1 MENID
6 IKYSDI
12 QTLMSEYRNNIG
24 KNLNQFSTLMNDIN
38 ALVGDKVDFAGQ
50 GAENIRNYY
59 AQVHLTL
66 LTGIM
71 EAMQAMLSE
80 VAVYK
85 DGYDNIDGSED
96 FHYNENASEDLHTEL
111 EFQSAQMNTYHQEV
125 RENLLNIADLFEGY
139 EPSNESVQFNISETL
154 NEMDRMSEE
163 VESHES
169 NTKKHLNDIKE
180 VLVRLTSMIS
190 DANAYSANVVEYDGS
205 LPFKMEDIMA
215 FYNGYK
221 KLDSRISETGDIME
235 RVFKEEDKRLAA
247 EQRKNQGFL
256 EMAEAAMIIVVGGA
270 LCVASAGAT
279 TPLVAVGFATLGTT
293 TAAFGIAD
301 AVEGTQDF
309 YYGAGG
315 DGSTRAVNPLRD
327 TLFMENDDLYNICES
342 VTVTAASVSLP
353 VAAAGT
359 ATVKGFARS
368 AFEYGVSGLAGQGSS
383 YLAYKATGDKNI
395 ANIAN
400 IVGSTVVSG
409 KLEKNEAIV
418 RNYSD
423 FTKEMSYKDAVR
435 YVANSKKNFYDEF
448 AKRATNLGMDDTKI
462 NKALKAIQNR
472 KYNKMTKYLDL
483 SSPNNAAVF
492 WSGNKDAAAE
502 YAKSIKGTI
511 MEQTSGGKIF
521 DNWRSLEGMYPDWD
535 SKSTTAQK
543 PIWEALSKTYA
554 KKVEGKVTYV
564 HPSGYIGNV
573 WKNVEQPILR
583 RKLIKGQ
590 ITNIVEVRIK

>member
-1 MENID
+1 
-6 IKYSDI
+6 
-12 QTLMSEYRNNIG
+12 
-24 KNLNQFSTLMNDIN
+24 
-38 ALVGDKVDFAGQ
+38 
-50 GAENIRNYY
+50 
-59 AQVHLTL
+59 
-66 LTGIM
+66 
-71 EAMQAMLSE
+71 
-80 VAVYK
+80 
-85 DGYDNIDGSED
+85 
-96 FHYNENASEDLHTEL
+96 
-111 EFQSAQMNTYHQEV
+111 MNTYHQEV

-235 RVFKEEDKRLAA
+235 RVFKEEDKRLVA
-247 EQRKNQGFL
+247 EQRKNQGLL

-270 LCVASAGAT
+270 LCVASAGAA

-383 YLAYKATGDKNI
+383 YLAYKVTGDKNI
-395 ANIAN
+395 ANVAN
-400 IVGSTVVSG
+400 ILGSTVVGSKLARSG
-409 KLEKNEAIV
+409 RKIKKLDENYNIKTKNREKIIYGTEDIADYEYNMIENPGPLSDIV
-418 RNYSD
+418 DNP
-423 FTKEMSYKDAVR
+423 A
-435 YVANSKKNFYDEF
+435 KNFYGGRYNVEILEEDAVF
-448 AKRATNLGMDDTKI
+448 YRAGQAGKPLGQWFTSKPPESAIKVRIDTAVKPQWIDKTTGELTGVSIVNTGYAIKIPKGTKI
-462 NKALKAIQNR
+462 YTGPIGTQGGNYCGGYDKVQIFIETPWKI
-472 KYNKMTKYLDL
+472 
-483 SSPNNAAVF
+483 
-492 WSGNKDAAAE
+492 SG
-502 YAKSIKGTI
+502 
-511 MEQTSGGKIF
+511 
-521 DNWRSLEGMYPDWD
+521 
-535 SKSTTAQK
+535 
-543 PIWEALSKTYA
+543 
-554 KKVEGKVTYV
+554 
-564 HPSGYIGNV
+564 
-573 WKNVEQPILR
+573 
-583 RKLIKGQ
+583 
-590 ITNIVEVRIK
+590 VEVLDSFKMR

>member
-12 QTLMSEYRNNIG
+12 QTLMSEYRNNIV
-24 KNLNQFSTLMNDIN
+24 KNLNQLSTLMNDIN
-38 ALVGDKVDFAGQ
+38 ALVGDKVNFAGQ

-59 AQVHLTL
+59 AQIHLTL

-85 DGYDNIDGSED
+85 DGYDSIDGSED

-180 VLVRLTSMIS
+180 VLLRLTSMIS

-247 EQRKNQGFL
+247 EQRKNQGLL
-256 EMAEAAMIIVVGGA
+256 EMAEAAMTIVVGGA
-270 LCVASAGAT
+270 LCVASAGAA
-279 TPLVAVGFATLGTT
+279 TPLVAVGVATLGTT

-327 TLFMENDDLYNICES
+327 TLFMGNDNLYNICES

-383 YLAYKATGDKNI
+383 YLAYKVTGDKNI

-435 YVANSKKNFYDEF
+435 YVGNSKKKFYDEF
-448 AKRATNLGMDDTKI
+448 AKRATNLGMDNRKI
-462 NKALKAIQNR
+462 NKAFKAIQTR
-472 KYNKMTKYLDL
+472 KYKKMTKYLDL

-521 DNWRSLEGMYPDWD
+521 DNWRSL
-535 SKSTTAQK
+535 
-543 PIWEALSKTYA
+543 
-554 KKVEGKVTYV
+554 
-564 HPSGYIGNV
+564 
-573 WKNVEQPILR
+573 
-583 RKLIKGQ
+583 
-590 ITNIVEVRIK
+590 

>member
-1 MENID
+1 MVCRNMKNID

-59 AQVHLTL
+59 AQIHLTL

-85 DGYDNIDGSED
+85 DGYDSIDGSED

-205 LPFKMEDIMA
+205 LPFEMEDILA

-247 EQRKNQGFL
+247 EQRKNQGLL

-270 LCVASAGAT
+270 LCVASAGAA

-400 IVGSTVVSG
+400 IVGSTVAGESLAG
-409 KLEKNEAIV
+409 K
-418 RNYSD
+418 
-423 FTKEMSYKDAVR
+423 
-435 YVANSKKNFYDEF
+435 
-448 AKRATNLGMDDTKI
+448 
-462 NKALKAIQNR
+462 
-472 KYNKMTKYLDL
+472 
-483 SSPNNAAVF
+483 
-492 WSGNKDAAAE
+492 
-502 YAKSIKGTI
+502 
-511 MEQTSGGKIF
+511 
-521 DNWRSLEGMYPDWD
+521 SLPRR
-535 SKSTTAQK
+535 
-543 PIWEALSKTYA
+543 I
-554 KKVEGKVTYV
+554 
-564 HPSGYIGNV
+564 
-573 WKNVEQPILR
+573 KNVENKFNTNSVEKSGKSVSNKVICNEELVVRDKKFLDKDGNVDWEKWAPNGGRVLDTVEKNQTISIGTVIDRYGSQWGKYTSLLGVPYENRSLPYIENPYAYHKYQVLKKIDNVTVSEIAPAFGQVGGGIQYELPYNIK
-583 RKLIKGQ
+583 KLKNLGYIKE
-590 ITNIVEVRIK
+590 ID

>member
-85 DGYDNIDGSED
+85 DGYDSIDGSED

-139 EPSNESVQFNISETL
+139 EPSNEGVQFNISETL

-205 LPFKMEDIMA
+205 LPFKMEDILA

-247 EQRKNQGFL
+247 EQRKNQGLL

-270 LCVASAGAT
+270 LCVASAGAA

-400 IVGSTVVSG
+400 IVGSTVAGSKLARSG
-409 KLEKNEAIV
+409 QPQQLNDISIKVGKNVNTEIKNTRKEKIKDYSKRFEESLLEDFNPGAEV
-418 RNYSD
+418 RKSVKEDMILVQFSSD
-423 FTKEMSYKDAVR
+423 
-435 YVANSKKNFYDEF
+435 
-448 AKRATNLGMDDTKI
+448 
-462 NKALKAIQNR
+462 
-472 KYNKMTKYLDL
+472 
-483 SSPNNAAVF
+483 SPNASLRYWTTVEEANVIYTLE
-492 WSGNKDAAAE
+492 E
-502 YAKSIKGTI
+502 YMDK
-511 MEQTSGGKIF
+511 M
-521 DNWRSLEGMYPDWD
+521 
-535 SKSTTAQK
+535 
-543 PIWEALSKTYA
+543 ALSKEWGNRNVVKVARISKGIKVKHAIGYA
-554 KKVEGKVTYV
+554 KAQTKIRDPRPGGGK
-564 HPSGYIGNV
+564 
-573 WKNVEQPILR
+573 QILF
-583 RKLIKGQ
+583 GEFNTDW
-590 ITNIVEVRIK
+590 ITEVRNIPNQK

>member
-12 QTLMSEYRNNIG
+12 KTLMSEYRNNIG
-24 KNLNQFSTLMNDIN
+24 KNLNQLSTLMNDIN
-38 ALVGDKVDFAGQ
+38 ALVGDKVNFAGQ

-59 AQVHLTL
+59 AQIHLTL

-85 DGYDNIDGSED
+85 DGYDSIDGSED

-221 KLDSRISETGDIME
+221 KLDSRISETGGIME

-247 EQRKNQGFL
+247 EQRKNQGLL

-270 LCVASAGAT
+270 LCVASAGAA

-327 TLFMENDDLYNICES
+327 TFFMEKDDLYNICES

-359 ATVKGFARS
+359 TTVKGFARS

-400 IVGSTVVSG
+400 IVGSTVVGES
-409 KLEKNEAIV
+409 LA
-418 RNYSD
+418 
-423 FTKEMSYKDAVR
+423 
-435 YVANSKKNFYDEF
+435 
-448 AKRATNLGMDDTKI
+448 
-462 NKALKAIQNR
+462 R
-472 KYNKMTKYLDL
+472 K
-483 SSPNNAAVF
+483 
-492 WSGNKDAAAE
+492 
-502 YAKSIKGTI
+502 
-511 MEQTSGGKIF
+511 
-521 DNWRSLEGMYPDWD
+521 SLPRR
-535 SKSTTAQK
+535 
-543 PIWEALSKTYA
+543 I
-554 KKVEGKVTYV
+554 
-564 HPSGYIGNV
+564 
-573 WKNVEQPILR
+573 KNVENKFNTNSVEKSGKSVSNKVICNEELVVRDKKFLDKDGNVDWEKWAPNGGRVLDTVEKNQTISTGTVIDRYGSQWGKYTSPLGVPYENRSLPYIENPYAYHKYQVL
-583 RKLIKGQ
+583 KKIDNVTVSEIAPAFGQVGGGIQYELPYNIKNLKNLGY
-590 ITNIVEVRIK
+590 IKEID

>member
-1 MENID
+1 
-6 IKYSDI
+6 
-12 QTLMSEYRNNIG
+12 
-24 KNLNQFSTLMNDIN
+24 
-38 ALVGDKVDFAGQ
+38 
-50 GAENIRNYY
+50 
-59 AQVHLTL
+59 
-66 LTGIM
+66 
-71 EAMQAMLSE
+71 
-80 VAVYK
+80 
-85 DGYDNIDGSED
+85 
-96 FHYNENASEDLHTEL
+96 
-111 EFQSAQMNTYHQEV
+111 MNTYHQEV

-205 LPFKMEDIMA
+205 LPFKMEDILA

-247 EQRKNQGFL
+247 EQRKNQGLL

-270 LCVASAGAT
+270 LCVASAGAA

-400 IVGSTVVSG
+400 IVGSTVVGSRLARKRLPKRVKITNVKNCMNKKVNIKFRRKISKRGLKTVDTGDLKVVEIKTPKLANYEWMVMGYDKPPYHPNYEVKIVEAGNEKYVRVFSYNADGTSNKLGGWLMKKSDVDGLTSAQIADKYALPKEPTHICDVILNSNFKLQTGIANAVDGWGKGGGQQFDTMGNFIDEDAFINERLLG
-409 KLEKNEAIV
+409 KLK
-418 RNYSD
+418 
-423 FTKEMSYKDAVR
+423 
-435 YVANSKKNFYDEF
+435 
-448 AKRATNLGMDDTKI
+448 
-462 NKALKAIQNR
+462 
-472 KYNKMTKYLDL
+472 
-483 SSPNNAAVF
+483 
-492 WSGNKDAAAE
+492 
-502 YAKSIKGTI
+502 
-511 MEQTSGGKIF
+511 
-521 DNWRSLEGMYPDWD
+521 
-535 SKSTTAQK
+535 
-543 PIWEALSKTYA
+543 
-554 KKVEGKVTYV
+554 
-564 HPSGYIGNV
+564 
-573 WKNVEQPILR
+573 
-583 RKLIKGQ
+583 
-590 ITNIVEVRIK
+590 

>member
-12 QTLMSEYRNNIG
+12 QTLMLEYRNNIG
-24 KNLNQFSTLMNDIN
+24 KNLNQLSTLMNDIN
-38 ALVGDKVDFAGQ
+38 ALVGDKVNFAGQ

-59 AQVHLTL
+59 AQIHLTL

-85 DGYDNIDGSED
+85 DGYDSIDGSED

-169 NTKKHLNDIKE
+169 NTKKNLNDIKE

-301 AVEGTQDF
+301 AVEGTQNF

-327 TLFMENDDLYNICES
+327 TFFVEKDDLYNICES

-400 IVGSTVVSG
+400 IVGSTVVGSRLAGENTKRKIKGRFRGRVDKSG
-409 KLEKNEAIV
+409 INTATTID
-418 RNYSD
+418 Y
-423 FTKEMSYKDAVR
+423 SYKFDRELANFNDGYEIRTKVDEDLILVQYSSDAPDASLCYWTTVD
-435 YVANSKKNFYDEF
+435 VANGITKLNEY
-448 AKRATNLGMDDTKI
+448 MDK
-462 NKALKAIQNR
+462 L
-472 KYNKMTKYLDL
+472 
-483 SSPNNAAVF
+483 
-492 WSGNKDAAAE
+492 
-502 YAKSIKGTI
+502 
-511 MEQTSGGKIF
+511 
-521 DNWRSLEGMYPDWD
+521 
-535 SKSTTAQK
+535 
-543 PIWEALSKTYA
+543 ALSKDWGKRNTVKVARIPAGTEIKYA
-554 KKVEGKVTYV
+554 VGTAR
-564 HPSGYIGNV
+564 
-573 WKNVEQPILR
+573 EQL
-583 RKLIKGQ
+583 LIADPRPGGGVQ
-590 ITNIVEVRIK
+590 YLFNQFNTDWITEVRSFSN

>member
-1 MENID
+1 MVCRNMKNID

-205 LPFKMEDIMA
+205 LPFKMEDILA

-247 EQRKNQGFL
+247 EQRKNQGLL

-270 LCVASAGAT
+270 LCVASAGAA

-400 IVGSTVVSG
+400 IVGSTVAGESLAG
-409 KLEKNEAIV
+409 K
-418 RNYSD
+418 
-423 FTKEMSYKDAVR
+423 
-435 YVANSKKNFYDEF
+435 
-448 AKRATNLGMDDTKI
+448 
-462 NKALKAIQNR
+462 
-472 KYNKMTKYLDL
+472 
-483 SSPNNAAVF
+483 
-492 WSGNKDAAAE
+492 
-502 YAKSIKGTI
+502 
-511 MEQTSGGKIF
+511 
-521 DNWRSLEGMYPDWD
+521 SLPRR
-535 SKSTTAQK
+535 
-543 PIWEALSKTYA
+543 I
-554 KKVEGKVTYV
+554 
-564 HPSGYIGNV
+564 
-573 WKNVEQPILR
+573 KNVENKFNTNSVEKSGKSVSNKVICNEELVVRDKKFLDKDGNVDWEKWAPNGGRVLDTVEKNQTISIGTVIDRYGSQWGKYTSPLGVPYENRSLPYIENPYAYHKYQVLKKIDNVTVSEIAPAFGQVGGGIQYELPYNIK
-583 RKLIKGQ
+583 KLKNLGYIKE
-590 ITNIVEVRIK
+590 ID

>member
-24 KNLNQFSTLMNDIN
+24 KNLNQLSTLMNDIN
-38 ALVGDKVDFAGQ
+38 ALVGDKVNFAGQ
-50 GAENIRNYY
+50 GAENIKNYY

-85 DGYDNIDGSED
+85 DGYDSIDGSED

-180 VLVRLTSMIS
+180 VLLRLTSMIS
-190 DANAYSANVVEYDGS
+190 DANAYSANVEEYDGS

-221 KLDSRISETGDIME
+221 KLDSRISETGGIME

-247 EQRKNQGFL
+247 EQRKNQGLL

-270 LCVASAGAT
+270 LCVASAGAA

-327 TLFMENDDLYNICES
+327 TLFMGNDDLYNICES

-400 IVGSTVVSG
+400 ILGSTVVG
-409 KLEKNEAIV
+409 RKLAGEN
-418 RNYSD
+418 
-423 FTKEMSYKDAVR
+423 TKR
-435 YVANSKKNFYDEF
+435 
-448 AKRATNLGMDDTKI
+448 KI
-462 NKALKAIQNR
+462 NIVKNKFKGNIKGRFRGSVNKRRNKCLINIEEVREKLK
-472 KYNKMTKYLDL
+472 TE
-483 SSPNNAAVF
+483 PNTAFF
-492 WSGNKDAAAE
+492 WSGRTDGVGGAENAANI
-502 YAKSIKGTI
+502 AKSKGGVTLELTI
-511 MEQTSGGKIF
+511 ETQNIVMPEWDFNNPSTMEAWDLVSAAYAEQVSGNIHAVVGAEL
-521 DNWRSLEGMYPDWD
+521 REGN
-535 SKSTTAQK
+535 
-543 PIWEALSKTYA
+543 IWE
-554 KKVEGKVTYV
+554 
-564 HPSGYIGNV
+564 
-573 WKNVEQPILR
+573 NVELPRL
-583 RKLIKGQ
+583 KNNPKVKK
-590 ITNIVEVRIK
+590 ITIIDPKTGIENIIFKR

>member
-59 AQVHLTL
+59 AQIHLTL

-85 DGYDNIDGSED
+85 DGYDSIDGSED

-247 EQRKNQGFL
+247 EQRKNQGLL

-270 LCVASAGAT
+270 LCVASAGAA

-400 IVGSTVVSG
+400 IVGSTVVGESLAG
-409 KLEKNEAIV
+409 K
-418 RNYSD
+418 
-423 FTKEMSYKDAVR
+423 
-435 YVANSKKNFYDEF
+435 
-448 AKRATNLGMDDTKI
+448 
-462 NKALKAIQNR
+462 
-472 KYNKMTKYLDL
+472 
-483 SSPNNAAVF
+483 
-492 WSGNKDAAAE
+492 
-502 YAKSIKGTI
+502 
-511 MEQTSGGKIF
+511 
-521 DNWRSLEGMYPDWD
+521 SLLRR
-535 SKSTTAQK
+535 
-543 PIWEALSKTYA
+543 I
-554 KKVEGKVTYV
+554 
-564 HPSGYIGNV
+564 
-573 WKNVEQPILR
+573 KNVENKFNTNSVEKSGKSVSNKVICNEELVVRDKKFLDKDGNVDWEKWAPNGGRVLDTVEKNQTISIGTVIDRYGSQWEKYTSPLGGPYENRSLPYIENPYAYHKYQVLKKINNVTVSEIAPAFGQVGGGIQYELPYNIK
-583 RKLIKGQ
+583 KLKNLGYIK
-590 ITNIVEVRIK
+590 EMD

>member
-1 MENID
+1 MVCRDMENID

-85 DGYDNIDGSED
+85 DGYDSIDGSED

-139 EPSNESVQFNISETL
+139 EPSNEGVQFNISETL

-205 LPFKMEDIMA
+205 LPFKMEDILA

-247 EQRKNQGFL
+247 EQRKNQGLL

-270 LCVASAGAT
+270 LCVASAGAA

-327 TLFMENDDLYNICES
+327 ILFMENDDLYNICES

-400 IVGSTVVSG
+400 IVGSTVAGESLAG
-409 KLEKNEAIV
+409 K
-418 RNYSD
+418 
-423 FTKEMSYKDAVR
+423 
-435 YVANSKKNFYDEF
+435 
-448 AKRATNLGMDDTKI
+448 
-462 NKALKAIQNR
+462 
-472 KYNKMTKYLDL
+472 
-483 SSPNNAAVF
+483 
-492 WSGNKDAAAE
+492 
-502 YAKSIKGTI
+502 
-511 MEQTSGGKIF
+511 
-521 DNWRSLEGMYPDWD
+521 SLPRR
-535 SKSTTAQK
+535 
-543 PIWEALSKTYA
+543 I
-554 KKVEGKVTYV
+554 
-564 HPSGYIGNV
+564 
-573 WKNVEQPILR
+573 KNVENKFNTNSVEKSGKSVSNKVICNEELVVRDKKFLDKDGNVDWEKWAPNGGRVLDTVEKNQTISIGTVIDRYGSQWGKYTSPLGVPYENRSLPYIENPYAYHKYQVLKKIDNVTVSEIAPAFGQVGGGIQYELPYNIK
-583 RKLIKGQ
+583 KLKNLGYIKE
-590 ITNIVEVRIK
+590 ID

>member
-1 MENID
+1 
-6 IKYSDI
+6 
-12 QTLMSEYRNNIG
+12 
-24 KNLNQFSTLMNDIN
+24 
-38 ALVGDKVDFAGQ
+38 
-50 GAENIRNYY
+50 
-59 AQVHLTL
+59 
-66 LTGIM
+66 
-71 EAMQAMLSE
+71 
-80 VAVYK
+80 
-85 DGYDNIDGSED
+85 
-96 FHYNENASEDLHTEL
+96 
-111 EFQSAQMNTYHQEV
+111 MNTYHQEV

-205 LPFKMEDIMA
+205 LPFKMEDILA

-247 EQRKNQGFL
+247 EQRKNQGLL

-270 LCVASAGAT
+270 LCVASAGAA

-400 IVGSTVVSG
+400 IVGSTVVGSRLARKRLPKRVKITNVKNCMNKKVNIKFRRKISKRGLKTVDTGDLKVVEIKTPKLANYEWMVMGYDKPPYHPNYEVKIVEAGNEKYVRVFSYNADGTSNKLGGWLMKKSDVDGLTSAQIADKYALPKEPTHICDVILNSNFNLQTGIANAVDGCGKGEGQQFDTMGNFIDEDAFINERLLG
-409 KLEKNEAIV
+409 KLK
-418 RNYSD
+418 
-423 FTKEMSYKDAVR
+423 
-435 YVANSKKNFYDEF
+435 
-448 AKRATNLGMDDTKI
+448 
-462 NKALKAIQNR
+462 
-472 KYNKMTKYLDL
+472 
-483 SSPNNAAVF
+483 
-492 WSGNKDAAAE
+492 
-502 YAKSIKGTI
+502 
-511 MEQTSGGKIF
+511 
-521 DNWRSLEGMYPDWD
+521 
-535 SKSTTAQK
+535 
-543 PIWEALSKTYA
+543 
-554 KKVEGKVTYV
+554 
-564 HPSGYIGNV
+564 
-573 WKNVEQPILR
+573 
-583 RKLIKGQ
+583 
-590 ITNIVEVRIK
+590 

>member
-38 ALVGDKVDFAGQ
+38 ALVGDKVNFAGQ

-59 AQVHLTL
+59 AQIHLTL

-190 DANAYSANVVEYDGS
+190 DVNAYSANVVEYDGS
-205 LPFKMEDIMA
+205 LPFKMEDILA

-221 KLDSRISETGDIME
+221 KLDSRISETGGIME

-247 EQRKNQGFL
+247 EQRKNQGLL

-270 LCVASAGAT
+270 LCVASVGAA

-327 TLFMENDDLYNICES
+327 TLFMENDNLYNICES

-359 ATVKGFARS
+359 TTVKGFARS

-400 IVGSTVVSG
+400 IVGSTVVGES
-409 KLEKNEAIV
+409 LA
-418 RNYSD
+418 
-423 FTKEMSYKDAVR
+423 
-435 YVANSKKNFYDEF
+435 
-448 AKRATNLGMDDTKI
+448 
-462 NKALKAIQNR
+462 R
-472 KYNKMTKYLDL
+472 K
-483 SSPNNAAVF
+483 
-492 WSGNKDAAAE
+492 
-502 YAKSIKGTI
+502 
-511 MEQTSGGKIF
+511 
-521 DNWRSLEGMYPDWD
+521 SLPRR
-535 SKSTTAQK
+535 
-543 PIWEALSKTYA
+543 I
-554 KKVEGKVTYV
+554 
-564 HPSGYIGNV
+564 
-573 WKNVEQPILR
+573 KNVENKFNTNSVEKSGKSVSNKVICNEELVVRDKKFLDKDGNVDWEKWAPNGGRVLDTVEKNQTISTGTVIDRYGSQWGKYTSPLGVPYENRSLPYIENPYAYHKYQVL
-583 RKLIKGQ
+583 KKIDNVTVSEIAPAFGQVGGGIQYELPYNIKNLKNLGY
-590 ITNIVEVRIK
+590 IKEID

>member
-1 MENID
+1 MKNID

-85 DGYDNIDGSED
+85 DGYDSIDGSED

-205 LPFKMEDIMA
+205 LPFEMEDILA

-247 EQRKNQGFL
+247 EQRKNQGLL

-270 LCVASAGAT
+270 LCVASAGAA

-400 IVGSTVVSG
+400 IVGSTVAGESLAG
-409 KLEKNEAIV
+409 K
-418 RNYSD
+418 
-423 FTKEMSYKDAVR
+423 
-435 YVANSKKNFYDEF
+435 
-448 AKRATNLGMDDTKI
+448 
-462 NKALKAIQNR
+462 
-472 KYNKMTKYLDL
+472 
-483 SSPNNAAVF
+483 
-492 WSGNKDAAAE
+492 
-502 YAKSIKGTI
+502 
-511 MEQTSGGKIF
+511 
-521 DNWRSLEGMYPDWD
+521 SLPRR
-535 SKSTTAQK
+535 
-543 PIWEALSKTYA
+543 I
-554 KKVEGKVTYV
+554 
-564 HPSGYIGNV
+564 
-573 WKNVEQPILR
+573 KNVENKFNTNSVEKSGKSVSNKVICNEELVVRDKKFLDKDGNVDWEKWAPNGGRVLDTVEKNQTISIGTVIDRYGSQWGKYTSPLGVPYENRSLPYIENPYAYHKYQVLKKIDNVTVSEIAPAFGQVGGGIQYELPYNIK
-583 RKLIKGQ
+583 KLKNLGYIKE
-590 ITNIVEVRIK
+590 ID

>member
-1 MENID
+1 MVCRNMKNID

-59 AQVHLTL
+59 AQIHLTL

-180 VLVRLTSMIS
+180 VLLRLTSMIS
-190 DANAYSANVVEYDGS
+190 DANSYSANVVEYDGS
-205 LPFKMEDIMA
+205 LPFKMEDILA

-247 EQRKNQGFL
+247 EQRKNQGLL

-270 LCVASAGAT
+270 LCVASAGAA

-400 IVGSTVVSG
+400 IVGSTVVGSRLARKRLPKRVKITNVKNCMNKKVNIKFRRKISKRGLKTVDTGDLKVVEIKTPKLANYEWMVMGYDKPPYHPNYEVKIVEAGNEKYVRVFSYNADGTSNKLGGWLMKKSDVDGLTSAQIADKYALPKEPTHICDVILNSNFKLQTGIANAVDGWGKGGGQQFDTMGNFIDEDAFINERLLG
-409 KLEKNEAIV
+409 KLK
-418 RNYSD
+418 
-423 FTKEMSYKDAVR
+423 
-435 YVANSKKNFYDEF
+435 
-448 AKRATNLGMDDTKI
+448 
-462 NKALKAIQNR
+462 
-472 KYNKMTKYLDL
+472 
-483 SSPNNAAVF
+483 
-492 WSGNKDAAAE
+492 
-502 YAKSIKGTI
+502 
-511 MEQTSGGKIF
+511 
-521 DNWRSLEGMYPDWD
+521 
-535 SKSTTAQK
+535 
-543 PIWEALSKTYA
+543 
-554 KKVEGKVTYV
+554 
-564 HPSGYIGNV
+564 
-573 WKNVEQPILR
+573 
-583 RKLIKGQ
+583 
-590 ITNIVEVRIK
+590 

>member
-1 MENID
+1 MVCRNMKNID

-85 DGYDNIDGSED
+85 DGYDSIDGSED

-205 LPFKMEDIMA
+205 LPFEMEDILA

-247 EQRKNQGFL
+247 EQRKNQGLL

-270 LCVASAGAT
+270 LCVASAGAA

-400 IVGSTVVSG
+400 IVGSTVAGESLAG
-409 KLEKNEAIV
+409 K
-418 RNYSD
+418 
-423 FTKEMSYKDAVR
+423 
-435 YVANSKKNFYDEF
+435 
-448 AKRATNLGMDDTKI
+448 
-462 NKALKAIQNR
+462 
-472 KYNKMTKYLDL
+472 
-483 SSPNNAAVF
+483 
-492 WSGNKDAAAE
+492 
-502 YAKSIKGTI
+502 
-511 MEQTSGGKIF
+511 
-521 DNWRSLEGMYPDWD
+521 SLPRR
-535 SKSTTAQK
+535 
-543 PIWEALSKTYA
+543 I
-554 KKVEGKVTYV
+554 
-564 HPSGYIGNV
+564 
-573 WKNVEQPILR
+573 KNVENKFNTNSVEKSGKSVSNKVICNEELVVRDKKFLDKDGNVDWEKWAPNGGRVLDTVEKNQTISIGTVIDRYGSQWGKYTSPLGVPYENRSLPYIENPYAYHKYQVLKKIDNVTVSEIAPAFGQVGGGIQYELPYNIK
-583 RKLIKGQ
+583 KLKNLGYIKE
-590 ITNIVEVRIK
+590 ID

>member
-12 QTLMSEYRNNIG
+12 QTLMLEYRNNIG

-59 AQVHLTL
+59 AQIHLTL

-180 VLVRLTSMIS
+180 VLLRLTSMIS
-190 DANAYSANVVEYDGS
+190 DANSYSANVVEYDGS
-205 LPFKMEDIMA
+205 LPFKMEDILA

-247 EQRKNQGFL
+247 EQRKNQGLL

-270 LCVASAGAT
+270 LCVASAGAA

-400 IVGSTVVSG
+400 IVGSTVVGSRLARKRLPKRVKITNVKNCMNKKVNIKFRRKISKRGLKTVDTGDLKVVEIKTPKLANYEWMVMGYDKPPYHPNYEVKIVEAGNEKYVRVFSYNADGTSNKLGGWLMKKSDVDGLTSAQIADKYALPKEPTHICDVILNSNFKLQTGIANAVDGWGKGGGQQFDTMGNFIDEDAFINERLLG
-409 KLEKNEAIV
+409 KLK
-418 RNYSD
+418 
-423 FTKEMSYKDAVR
+423 
-435 YVANSKKNFYDEF
+435 
-448 AKRATNLGMDDTKI
+448 
-462 NKALKAIQNR
+462 
-472 KYNKMTKYLDL
+472 
-483 SSPNNAAVF
+483 
-492 WSGNKDAAAE
+492 
-502 YAKSIKGTI
+502 
-511 MEQTSGGKIF
+511 
-521 DNWRSLEGMYPDWD
+521 
-535 SKSTTAQK
+535 
-543 PIWEALSKTYA
+543 
-554 KKVEGKVTYV
+554 
-564 HPSGYIGNV
+564 
-573 WKNVEQPILR
+573 
-583 RKLIKGQ
+583 
-590 ITNIVEVRIK
+590 

>member
-1 MENID
+1 MVCRDMENID

-85 DGYDNIDGSED
+85 DGYDSIDGSED

-139 EPSNESVQFNISETL
+139 EPSNEGVQFNISETL

-205 LPFKMEDIMA
+205 LPFKMEDILA

-247 EQRKNQGFL
+247 EQRKNQGLL

-270 LCVASAGAT
+270 LCVASAGAA

-400 IVGSTVVSG
+400 IVGSTVAGESLAG
-409 KLEKNEAIV
+409 K
-418 RNYSD
+418 
-423 FTKEMSYKDAVR
+423 
-435 YVANSKKNFYDEF
+435 
-448 AKRATNLGMDDTKI
+448 
-462 NKALKAIQNR
+462 
-472 KYNKMTKYLDL
+472 
-483 SSPNNAAVF
+483 
-492 WSGNKDAAAE
+492 
-502 YAKSIKGTI
+502 
-511 MEQTSGGKIF
+511 
-521 DNWRSLEGMYPDWD
+521 SLPRR
-535 SKSTTAQK
+535 
-543 PIWEALSKTYA
+543 I
-554 KKVEGKVTYV
+554 
-564 HPSGYIGNV
+564 
-573 WKNVEQPILR
+573 KNVENKFNTNSVEKSGKSVSNKVICNEELVVRDKKFLDKDGNVDWEKWAPNGGRVLDTVEKNQTISIGTVIDRYGSQWGKYTSPLGVPYENRSLPYIENPYAYHKYQVLKKIDNVTVSEIAPAFGQVGGGIQYELPYNIK
-583 RKLIKGQ
+583 KLKNLGYIKE
-590 ITNIVEVRIK
+590 ID

>member
-12 QTLMSEYRNNIG
+12 QTLMLEYRNNIG

-59 AQVHLTL
+59 AQIHLTL

-85 DGYDNIDGSED
+85 DGYDSIDGSED

-205 LPFKMEDIMA
+205 LPFEMEDILA

-247 EQRKNQGFL
+247 EQRKNQGLL

-270 LCVASAGAT
+270 LCVASAGAA

-400 IVGSTVVSG
+400 IVGSTVVGSRLARKRLPKRVKITNVKNCMNKKVNIKFRRKISKRGLKTVDTGDLKVVEIKTPKLANYEWMVMGYDKPPYHPNYEVKIVEAGNEKYVRVFSYNADGTSNKLGGWLMKKSDVDGLTSAQIADKYALPKEPTHICDVILNSNFKLQTGIANAVDGWGKGGGQQFDTMGNFIDEDAFINERLLG
-409 KLEKNEAIV
+409 KLK
-418 RNYSD
+418 
-423 FTKEMSYKDAVR
+423 
-435 YVANSKKNFYDEF
+435 
-448 AKRATNLGMDDTKI
+448 
-462 NKALKAIQNR
+462 
-472 KYNKMTKYLDL
+472 
-483 SSPNNAAVF
+483 
-492 WSGNKDAAAE
+492 
-502 YAKSIKGTI
+502 
-511 MEQTSGGKIF
+511 
-521 DNWRSLEGMYPDWD
+521 
-535 SKSTTAQK
+535 
-543 PIWEALSKTYA
+543 
-554 KKVEGKVTYV
+554 
-564 HPSGYIGNV
+564 
-573 WKNVEQPILR
+573 
-583 RKLIKGQ
+583 
-590 ITNIVEVRIK
+590 

>member
-12 QTLMSEYRNNIG
+12 QTLMLEYRNNIG

-59 AQVHLTL
+59 AQIHLTL

-125 RENLLNIADLFEGY
+125 RENLLNIADLFEEY

-163 VESHES
+163 VESHEN

-190 DANAYSANVVEYDGS
+190 DANFYSANVEEYDGS

-221 KLDSRISETGDIME
+221 KLDSRISETGGIME

-247 EQRKNQGFL
+247 EQRKNQGLL

-270 LCVASAGAT
+270 LCVASAGAA

-400 IVGSTVVSG
+400 IVGSTVVGSRLARKRLPKRVKITNVKNCMNKKVNIKFRRKISKRGLKTVDTGDLKVVEIKTPKLANYEWMVMGYDKPPYHPNYEVKIVEAGNEKYVRVFSYNADGTSNKLGGWLMKKSDVDGLTSAQIADKYALPKEPTHICDVILNSNFKLQTGIANAVDGWGKGGGQQFDTMGNFIDEDAFINERLLG
-409 KLEKNEAIV
+409 KLK
-418 RNYSD
+418 
-423 FTKEMSYKDAVR
+423 
-435 YVANSKKNFYDEF
+435 
-448 AKRATNLGMDDTKI
+448 
-462 NKALKAIQNR
+462 
-472 KYNKMTKYLDL
+472 
-483 SSPNNAAVF
+483 
-492 WSGNKDAAAE
+492 
-502 YAKSIKGTI
+502 
-511 MEQTSGGKIF
+511 
-521 DNWRSLEGMYPDWD
+521 
-535 SKSTTAQK
+535 
-543 PIWEALSKTYA
+543 
-554 KKVEGKVTYV
+554 
-564 HPSGYIGNV
+564 
-573 WKNVEQPILR
+573 
-583 RKLIKGQ
+583 
-590 ITNIVEVRIK
+590 

>member
-1 MENID
+1 
-6 IKYSDI
+6 
-12 QTLMSEYRNNIG
+12 
-24 KNLNQFSTLMNDIN
+24 
-38 ALVGDKVDFAGQ
+38 
-50 GAENIRNYY
+50 
-59 AQVHLTL
+59 
-66 LTGIM
+66 
-71 EAMQAMLSE
+71 
-80 VAVYK
+80 
-85 DGYDNIDGSED
+85 
-96 FHYNENASEDLHTEL
+96 
-111 EFQSAQMNTYHQEV
+111 MNTYHQEV
-125 RENLLNIADLFEGY
+125 RENLLNIADLFEEY

-163 VESHES
+163 VESHEN

-205 LPFKMEDIMA
+205 LPFKMEDILA

-247 EQRKNQGFL
+247 EQRKNQGLL

-270 LCVASAGAT
+270 LCVASAGAA

-400 IVGSTVVSG
+400 IVGSTVAGESLAG
-409 KLEKNEAIV
+409 K
-418 RNYSD
+418 
-423 FTKEMSYKDAVR
+423 
-435 YVANSKKNFYDEF
+435 
-448 AKRATNLGMDDTKI
+448 
-462 NKALKAIQNR
+462 
-472 KYNKMTKYLDL
+472 
-483 SSPNNAAVF
+483 
-492 WSGNKDAAAE
+492 
-502 YAKSIKGTI
+502 
-511 MEQTSGGKIF
+511 
-521 DNWRSLEGMYPDWD
+521 SLPRR
-535 SKSTTAQK
+535 
-543 PIWEALSKTYA
+543 I
-554 KKVEGKVTYV
+554 
-564 HPSGYIGNV
+564 
-573 WKNVEQPILR
+573 KNVENKFNTNSVEKSGKSVSNKDICNEELVVRDKKFLDKDGNVDWEKWAPNGGRVLDTVEKNQTISIGTVIDRYGSQWGKYTSPLGVPYENRSLPYIENPYAYHKYQVLKKIDNVTVSEIAPAFGQVGGGIQYELPYNIK
-583 RKLIKGQ
+583 KLKNLGYIKE
-590 ITNIVEVRIK
+590 ID

>member
-1 MENID
+1 MVCRDMKNID

-12 QTLMSEYRNNIG
+12 QTLMLEYRNNIG
-24 KNLNQFSTLMNDIN
+24 KNLNQLSTLMNDIN
-38 ALVGDKVDFAGQ
+38 ALVGDKVNFAGQ

-247 EQRKNQGFL
+247 EQRKNQGLL

-270 LCVASAGAT
+270 LCVASAGAA

-327 TLFMENDDLYNICES
+327 TLFMENDNLYNICES

-383 YLAYKATGDKNI
+383 YLAYKATRDKNI

-400 IVGSTVVSG
+400 IVGSTVVGSRLAG
-409 KLEKNEAIV
+409 KN
-418 RNYSD
+418 
-423 FTKEMSYKDAVR
+423 TKR
-435 YVANSKKNFYDEF
+435 
-448 AKRATNLGMDDTKI
+448 KI
-462 NKALKAIQNR
+462 NIVKNKFKGNIKGRFWRRADKSGSKAIYKILNTSSAEDA
-472 KYNKMTKYLDL
+472 NKIFKDTMGYEPPYKPGTSVTEIQLTESATYVRVYDKVNSRMQGGWVMKAEDIAGLTPQEIRNKFALPNTPQYICDVNLEEGTRLRTGEVNPLFGLD
-483 SSPNNAAVF
+483 
-492 WSGNKDAAAE
+492 G
-502 YAKSIKGTI
+502 
-511 MEQTSGGKIF
+511 GGKQYDLII
-521 DNWRSLEGMYPDWD
+521 NG
-535 SKSTTAQK
+535 
-543 PIWEALSKTYA
+543 
-554 KKVEGKVTYV
+554 
-564 HPSGYIGNV
+564 
-573 WKNVEQPILR
+573 KNVGTFTNERI
-583 RKLIKGQ
+583 IGQ
-590 ITNIVEVRIK
+590 

>member
-12 QTLMSEYRNNIG
+12 QTLMLEYRNNIG

-59 AQVHLTL
+59 AQIHLTL

-85 DGYDNIDGSED
+85 DGYDSIDGSED

-125 RENLLNIADLFEGY
+125 RENLLNIADLFEEY

-180 VLVRLTSMIS
+180 VLLRLTSMIS
-190 DANAYSANVVEYDGS
+190 DANSYSANVVEYDGS
-205 LPFKMEDIMA
+205 LPFKMEDILA

-247 EQRKNQGFL
+247 EQRKNQGLL

-270 LCVASAGAT
+270 LCVASAGAA

-400 IVGSTVVSG
+400 IVGSTVVGGRLAGENTKRKINIVKNKFKGNIKGRCRGRVDKSG
-409 KLEKNEAIV
+409 SKTISQVDRSKIIAWDYTPDDELYLKCKDVFDNPKYYNQETGAINWPENNGFAHTPIDEV
-418 RNYSD
+418 LQPGTRIDRYGSD
-423 FTKEMSYKDAVR
+423 FGSFVSPEGTPYEMRAVAPGTDQRPYSIFEVVEPINIKSGSIAPWFSEPGGGIQYLLPDTVDELLDA
-435 YVANSKKNFYDEF
+435 
-448 AKRATNLGMDDTKI
+448 G
-462 NKALKAIQNR
+462 
-472 KYNKMTKYLDL
+472 
-483 SSPNNAAVF
+483 
-492 WSGNKDAAAE
+492 
-502 YAKSIKGTI
+502 
-511 MEQTSGGKIF
+511 
-521 DNWRSLEGMYPDWD
+521 
-535 SKSTTAQK
+535 
-543 PIWEALSKTYA
+543 
-554 KKVEGKVTYV
+554 
-564 HPSGYIGNV
+564 
-573 WKNVEQPILR
+573 ILR
-583 RKLIKGQ
+583 RIK
-590 ITNIVEVRIK
+590 

>member
-24 KNLNQFSTLMNDIN
+24 KNLNQFNTLMNDIN

-111 EFQSAQMNTYHQEV
+111 EFQSAQMNTYHQKV

-190 DANAYSANVVEYDGS
+190 DANSYSADVEEYDGS
-205 LPFKMEDIMA
+205 LPFKMEDILA

-221 KLDSRISETGDIME
+221 KLDSRISETGSIME

-270 LCVASAGAT
+270 LCVASAGAA

-353 VAAAGT
+353 VAATGT

-400 IVGSTVVSG
+400 IVGSTVTGSG
-409 KLEKNEAIV
+409 LVWKNKNGNKTINGLKIIKGKVDGKIPLAEYKKYRVDSVHNIDSDTMTLGKYEPTIRADGTRDFSVPGPGAYIVKAGNTTYFSLGTEWDKITDTYCLDEAGQNMFDYFNKPAIDDAISTGKEIRFSHNPEEYGECALKWEWDYLQEKHGYFALEK
-418 RNYSD
+418 
-423 FTKEMSYKDAVR
+423 K
-435 YVANSKKNFYDEF
+435 
-448 AKRATNLGMDDTKI
+448 GG
-462 NKALKAIQNR
+462 
-472 KYNKMTKYLDL
+472 
-483 SSPNNAAVF
+483 F
-492 WSGNKDAAAE
+492 W
-502 YAKSIKGTI
+502 
-511 MEQTSGGKIF
+511 
-521 DNWRSLEGMYPDWD
+521 
-535 SKSTTAQK
+535 
-543 PIWEALSKTYA
+543 YA
-554 KKVEGKVTYV
+554 KK
-564 HPSGYIGNV
+564 
-573 WKNVEQPILR
+573 
-583 RKLIKGQ
+583 
-590 ITNIVEVRIK
+590 

>member
-24 KNLNQFSTLMNDIN
+24 KNLNQFNTLMNDIN

-85 DGYDNIDGSED
+85 DRYDSIDGSED

-111 EFQSAQMNTYHQEV
+111 EFQSAQMNTYHQKV

-190 DANAYSANVVEYDGS
+190 DANSYSADVEEYDGS
-205 LPFKMEDIMA
+205 LPFKMEDILA

-221 KLDSRISETGDIME
+221 KLDSRISETGSIME

-270 LCVASAGAT
+270 LCVASAGAA

-353 VAAAGT
+353 VAATGT
-359 ATVKGFARS
+359 ATVKGFACS

-383 YLAYKATGDKNI
+383 YLAYKVTGDKNI

-400 IVGSTVVSG
+400 IVGSTVVGSRLARKRLPKRVKITNVKNCMNKKVNIKFRRSASRSLNG
-409 KLEKNEAIV
+409 FYGAYSTKIDSKVTVVEKQKLPSWLIE
-418 RNYSD
+418 
-423 FTKEMSYKDAVR
+423 TYKDGQYRTVVTNEEITVYRAFG
-435 YVANSKKNFYDEF
+435 YNAEAGGAFATSNSAMNRIQVKVDSAILPEWKN
-448 AKRATNLGMDDTKI
+448 T
-462 NKALKAIQNR
+462 LK
-472 KYNKMTKYLDL
+472 YE
-483 SSPNNAAVF
+483 
-492 WSGNKDAAAE
+492 AE
-502 YAKSIKGTI
+502 IVIPKGTTLNI
-511 MEQTSGGKIF
+511 GRVGEQYTMSGARLAGDADQF
-521 DNWRSLEGMYPDWD
+521 LLPQNWDLNWIRSIR
-535 SKSTTAQK
+535 T
-543 PIWEALSKTYA
+543 I
-554 KKVEGKVTYV
+554 
-564 HPSGYIGNV
+564 
-573 WKNVEQPILR
+573 
-583 RKLIKGQ
+583 KL
-590 ITNIVEVRIK
+590 

>member
-38 ALVGDKVDFAGQ
+38 ALVGDKVNFAGQ

-59 AQVHLTL
+59 AQIHLTL

-85 DGYDNIDGSED
+85 DGYDSIDGSED

-235 RVFKEEDKRLAA
+235 SVFKEEDKRLAA
-247 EQRKNQGFL
+247 EQRKNQGLL

-270 LCVASAGAT
+270 LCVASVGAA

-327 TLFMENDDLYNICES
+327 TLFMEKDDLYNICES

-353 VAAAGT
+353 VVATGT

-368 AFEYGVSGLAGQGSS
+368 AFGYGVSGLAGQGSS
-383 YLAYKATGDKNI
+383 YLAYKVTGDKNI

-400 IVGSTVVSG
+400 IVGSTVVGES
-409 KLEKNEAIV
+409 LA
-418 RNYSD
+418 
-423 FTKEMSYKDAVR
+423 
-435 YVANSKKNFYDEF
+435 
-448 AKRATNLGMDDTKI
+448 
-462 NKALKAIQNR
+462 R
-472 KYNKMTKYLDL
+472 K
-483 SSPNNAAVF
+483 
-492 WSGNKDAAAE
+492 
-502 YAKSIKGTI
+502 
-511 MEQTSGGKIF
+511 
-521 DNWRSLEGMYPDWD
+521 SLPRR
-535 SKSTTAQK
+535 
-543 PIWEALSKTYA
+543 I
-554 KKVEGKVTYV
+554 
-564 HPSGYIGNV
+564 
-573 WKNVEQPILR
+573 KNVENKFNTNSVEKSGKSVSNKVICNEELVVRDKKFLDKDGNVDWEKWAPNGGRVLDTVEKNQTISTGTVIDRYGSQWGKYTSPLGVPYENRSLPYIENPYAYHKYQVL
-583 RKLIKGQ
+583 KKIDNVTVSEIAPAFGQVGGGIQYELPYNIKNLKNLGY
-590 ITNIVEVRIK
+590 IKEID

>member
-24 KNLNQFSTLMNDIN
+24 KNLNQLNTLMNDIN

-247 EQRKNQGFL
+247 EQRKNQGLL

-270 LCVASAGAT
+270 LCVASAGAA

-342 VTVTAASVSLP
+342 LTVTAASVSLP

-400 IVGSTVVSG
+400 IVGSTVVGS
-409 KLEKNEAIV
+409 KL
-418 RNYSD
+418 
-423 FTKEMSYKDAVR
+423 
-435 YVANSKKNFYDEF
+435 
-448 AKRATNLGMDDTKI
+448 
-462 NKALKAIQNR
+462 
-472 KYNKMTKYLDL
+472 
-483 SSPNNAAVF
+483 
-492 WSGNKDAAAE
+492 
-502 YAKSIKGTI
+502 
-511 MEQTSGGKIF
+511 
-521 DNWRSLEGMYPDWD
+521 
-535 SKSTTAQK
+535 
-543 PIWEALSKTYA
+543 A
-554 KKVEGKVTYV
+554 KKFKRMVK
-564 HPSGYIGNV
+564 
-573 WKNVEQPILR
+573 
-583 RKLIKGQ
+583 
-590 ITNIVEVRIK
+590 